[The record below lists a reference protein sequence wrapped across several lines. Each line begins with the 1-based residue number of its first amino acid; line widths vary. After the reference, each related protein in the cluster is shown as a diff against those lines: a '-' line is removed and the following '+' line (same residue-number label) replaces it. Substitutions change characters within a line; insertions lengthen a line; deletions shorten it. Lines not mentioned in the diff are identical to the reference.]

1 MDTVLA
7 VWTMLCCPWL
17 RFAFVVAGFVGMLA
31 GPAEGLANDPDA
43 AADVD
48 FRRDV
53 RALLSKHCFAC
64 HGPDEAAREAGLR
77 LDTTAG
83 ATADLG
89 GYKAIVPGDAAASE
103 VLHRIE
109 SDGPATQ
116 MPPPESGSLLSAEER
131 QVIRAWIT
139 AGAPYDQH
147 WSFVPPQQMPP
158 PSVTRQDWVRHPL
171 DAFVLARL
179 EEASLAPAP
188 EADRYRLIR
197 RLSFDLTGLP
207 PTPAAADAF
216 VADDSPDALEKVVD
230 RLLASQAFG
239 EHWAR
244 MWLDLARYADTKGYE
259 KDRHRDIWR
268 YRDWVIGAFNRDLP
282 YDQFTRDQLA
292 GDLRESATMQ
302 QRLATAF
309 HRNTMTN
316 DEGGT
321 DNEEFRIAAVKD
333 RVDTTVQVWM
343 GLTMGCAKCHTHKFD
358 PISQEDYYSVYAFF
372 NQTADADRS
381 DDAPVLPT
389 PTAAQ
394 AARLVVLEAELAELQ
409 QRLSVAESREANDEV
424 ACQAAPSSD
433 GENADDEAETA
444 RGSLEQA
451 IADKQQ
457 QITAFRKTIPQT
469 PILRE
474 LSEGKRRESRVHIR
488 GNFLDPGATVTPA
501 VPDRFGAFPDD
512 APRDRLGLA
521 EWILQAEN
529 PLTARVMVNRV
540 WARLFGIGIVE
551 TEEDFGSQGTP
562 PTHPELL
569 DWLAVDFR
577 EQGWSLKRLLR
588 TIVLSSTYRQAAV
601 MTDAKLQR
609 DPNNRLFSRG
619 PRFRLAAE
627 TVRDQAVVASG
638 LATHR
643 VGGPSVMPPQ
653 PPGVW
658 KSTYNT
664 QSWEDAV
671 GANRYRRG
679 LYTYWKRTSPY
690 PAMTT
695 FDAGSGEVCQIRR
708 VRTNTPLQALVTLN
722 DDAFL
727 EAAGGL
733 ARRMAA
739 AGEAIERRLARGFR
753 LVLTRPPEPAELNRL
768 GEYYRAMAKDF
779 ASDPEAAAAF
789 LEATRSP
796 QKEAALVA
804 TANLLLNL
812 DETVMKP

>member
-1 MDTVLA
+1 MNTASV
-7 VWTMLCCPWL
+7 VWTMLCCSWW
-17 RFAFVVAGFVGMLA
+17 RIACVVAGIAGMLT
-31 GPAEGLANDPDA
+31 GPAVGRADDPA
-43 AADVD
+43 AEID
-48 FRRDV
+48 FRHDV
-53 RALLSKHCFAC
+53 RPLLSQHCFAC

-77 LDTTAG
+77 LDTRGG
-83 ATADLG
+83 ATADAG
-89 GYKAIVPGDAAASE
+89 GYPAVVPGDATASE
-103 VLHRIE
+103 VMVRIE
-109 SDGPATQ
+109 SDDPAIR
-116 MPPPESGSLLSAEER
+116 MPPPESGTRLTAEER
-131 QVIRAWIT
+131 QVLRDWIT
-139 AGAPYDQH
+139 GGARYDLH
-147 WSFVPPQQMPP
+147 WSFVPPKKVPP
-158 PSVTRQDWVRHPL
+158 PSVTRQDWVRQPI

-179 EEASLAPAP
+179 EEAALPPAPA
-188 EADRYRLIR
+188 ADRDRLIR
-197 RLSFDLTGLP
+197 RLALDLTGLP

-216 VADDSPDALEKVVD
+216 VADGRPDALEQVVD
-230 RLLASQAFG
+230 RLLASPAFG

-259 KDRHRDIWR
+259 KDRHREIWR
-268 YRDWVIGAFNRDLP
+268 YRDWVIEAFNRDLP

-292 GDLRESATMQ
+292 GDLRESATSQ

-343 GLTMGCAKCHTHKFD
+343 GLTMGCAKCHSHKFD
-358 PISQEDYYSVYAFF
+358 PISQEAYYSVYAFF

-381 DDAPVLPT
+381 DDAPLMPT
-389 PTAAQ
+389 PTTRQ
-394 AARLVVLEAELAELQ
+394 AAKLATLEAELAELQ
-409 QRLSVAESREANDEV
+409 RQRPGTEQAEAK
-424 ACQAAPSSD
+424 
-433 GENADDEAETA
+433 GDEAKGDEAAAA
-444 RGSLEQA
+444 RAAWEQA
-451 IADKQQ
+451 IADQQ
-457 QITAFRKTIPQT
+457 KKLADLRKTIPQT
-469 PILRE
+469 PILRQLPE
-474 LSEGKRRESRVHIR
+474 AKRRVTRVHVR
-488 GNFLDPGATVTPA
+488 GNFLEPGATVEPDVPA
-501 VPDRFGAFPDD
+501 RFGAFPTA
-512 APRDRLGLA
+512 APRDRRGLA

-540 WARLFGIGIVE
+540 WARMFGVGIVE
-551 TEEDFGSQGTP
+551 TEEDFGSQGTA
-562 PTHPELL
+562 PTHPALL

-577 EQGWSLKRLLR
+577 QQDWSLKHLLR

-601 MTDAKLQR
+601 MTDAKLRR
-609 DPNNRLFSRG
+609 DPHNRLFSRG

-627 TVRDQAVVASG
+627 MVRDQALVASG

-643 VGGPSVMPPQ
+643 LGGPSVMPPQ

-664 QSWEDAV
+664 QRWEDAR
-671 GANRYRRG
+671 GGDRYRRG

-733 ARRMAA
+733 ARRMAR
-739 AGEAIERRLARGFR
+739 AGETLERRLTRGFR
-753 LVLTRPPEPAELNRL
+753 LVLTRPPEREERRRL
-768 GEYYRAMAKDF
+768 VAYYQAIEKDF
-779 ASDPEAAAAF
+779 AADPEAAAAF
-789 LEATRSP
+789 LEATRAP
-796 QKEAALVA
+796 REEAALVA